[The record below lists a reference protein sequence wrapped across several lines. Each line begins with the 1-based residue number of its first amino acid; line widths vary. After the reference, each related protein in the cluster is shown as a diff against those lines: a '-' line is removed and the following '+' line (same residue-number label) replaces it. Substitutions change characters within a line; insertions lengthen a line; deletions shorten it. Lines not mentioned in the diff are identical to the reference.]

1 MQVSVKPLDSRG
13 EYLVDLLEDGYPDQF
28 AGRSFDGAWLFRGDF
43 AQALELYENRL
54 AAVEPQ
60 WAEHVEARLQN

>member
-1 MQVSVKPLDSRG
+1 MQVSVKPRDSRG

-28 AGRSFDGAWLFRGDF
+28 TGRSPDGAGLFRGDF
-43 AQALELYENRL
+43 AQALELYEGRL

>member
-13 EYLVDLLEDGYPDQF
+13 EYLVDLLEDGYPNQL
-28 AGRSFDGAWLFRGDF
+28 AGRSPDGACLFRGDF
-43 AQALELYENRL
+43 AQALELYERRL
-54 AAVEPQ
+54 AVVEPQ